1 MYRKIDD
8 FLKDWKNEEEF
19 TLKIFS
25 LISTETKAEQVHEQV
40 RALDRLAWHLT
51 QTITE
56 MGKRAGLLTDDLL
69 EHQAIP
75 ETMNEIAELY
85 KTNSELLCRAVRLK
99 WTDSSL
105 EDLVP
110 MYGDE
115 WMKGKILQI
124 LLLHQT
130 HHRGQMTVIMRI
142 LGLSVPGLYG
152 PSKEEWI
159 AMGLPAM
166 D

>member
-25 LISTETKAEQVHEQV
+25 LISAESKSERIHEDV
-40 RALDRLAWHLT
+40 RTLDRLAWHLT

-56 MGKRAGLLTDDLL
+56 MGKRAGLLAEDLL
-69 EHQAIP
+69 EHQDIP
-75 ETMNEIAELY
+75 ETIEIISDIY

-99 WTDSSL
+99 WTDSAL
-105 EDLVP
+105 EELVP

-115 WMKGKILQI
+115 WMKGKILHI
-124 LLLHQT
+124 LLTHQT
-130 HHRGQMTVIMRI
+130 HHRGQMTVIMRV
-142 LGLSVPGLYG
+142 LGIPVPGLYG
-152 PSKEEWI
+152 PSKEEWV

-166 D
+166 N